1 MVQHEIRVR
10 RQRGAILPG
19 LALVQIAPFVE
30 QIAPEACASY
40 RLHEL
45 LRDDGVRVDV
55 GAIQRHHDAVE
66 KRKRFHQLNSLRTS
80 TKWPATAAAAAI
92 AGLPRWLRTTAPC
105 RPSQLRFEVEAQR
118 GSDGRRGG
126 EGWVRTCRS

>member
-80 TKWPATAAAAAI
+80 TKRSEERRV
-92 AGLPRWLRTTAPC
+92 GKECVSKVRSRWSPYT
-105 RPSQLRFEVEAQR
+105 
-118 GSDGRRGG
+118 
-126 EGWVRTCRS
+126 